1 MDISSSFFSQ
11 LSILHFTW
19 QEKHFEGWISLEKKT
34 FYQILILLPADFR
47 KFAKNFG
54 QRCQNCNQ
62 RAQCVFF
69 SYFLRNS
76 VWSALDLSEEK
87 FGLERVAFLHGYENS
102 NQCFHSNFLRNNLWE
117 HSKLQLIERCVLI
130 KNQNFPETCWS
141 LWVGFPN
148 LHLTCPVQ
156 PIQFFWVDSVF
167 YCFLDSEWK

>member
-1 MDISSSFFSQ
+1 MTGGTFRRMKLSGKKNILSNFNTSTGRFSEVCSKFRTALSKLQSTCPMCFF
-11 LSILHFTW
+11 
-19 QEKHFEGWISLEKKT
+19 
-34 FYQILILLPADFR
+34 
-47 KFAKNFG
+47 N
-54 QRCQNCNQ
+54 
-62 RAQCVFF
+62 
-69 SYFLRNS
+69 YFLRNF

-117 HSKLQLIERCVLI
+117 HSKLQLIEGCVLI